1 MKLRPIHH
9 PVLGHLAPDQ
19 WGDSLMCFRAILGLK
34 MFVSE
39 YAPKVL
45 SQLDSKDRQLVESWP
60 NATEA
65 LVKKCRHNE
74 IFDGLRGL
82 GVFEVGFSKTATGEP
97 SAEQVTGYQYF
108 QEHQAR
114 ICQNIANA
122 MLRYYPIARSI
133 DEDWFDNNDCP
144 EVSTLE
150 ELGPLATLDGITYT
164 NTVCEGLPV
173 LTLGWKINWD
183 EEHGL
188 SMAVW
193 KDQVIGIG
201 FEDLYDL
208 PDSDAS
214 DYLIWTRTNM
224 TPAEREAL
232 DRVVACL
239 GEYEE
244 DDEDDCGDDED
255 DDFDDEDE

>member
-1 MKLRPIHH
+1 MKLKPIDH
-9 PVLGHLAPDQ
+9 PVLGRLVPDQ
-19 WGDSLMCFRAILGLK
+19 WGDSLMNFQAIPGLK
-34 MFVSE
+34 LF
-39 YAPKVL
+39 APEGADDALKR
-45 SQLDSKDRQLVESWP
+45 LDADDRQLVDAWQNP
-60 NATEA
+60 TPKLIKN
-65 LVKKCRHNE
+65 CRNFD
-74 IFDGLRGL
+74 IFDSLRGL
-82 GVFEVGFSKTATGEP
+82 GVFEISFVKTATGEP
-97 SAEQVTGYQYF
+97 SAEQVAGYQYF
-108 QEHQAR
+108 QEHQTR

-122 MLRYYPIARSI
+122 MLRYYAVARSI

-144 EVSTLE
+144 EVSTIE

-232 DRVVACL
+232 DRVIPCL
-239 GEYEE
+239 GEYE
-244 DDEDDCGDDED
+244 DDYEDDED
-255 DDFDDEDE
+255 DDFDDDE